1 MFFIDIRTLF
11 VNYVV
16 INIIG
21 LLLISIPYAQ
31 IRKKFPKSVVIVISF
46 AMSASGNILIFFQ
59 DVLPD
64 WLSIV
69 VGNTL
74 VVSSTVVLLIGF
86 EKFLNKKEKQI
97 QNYILLFI
105 FFVVHCYFTVVH
117 PNLHMRS
124 INIIFFQVLL
134 SSQIAWLML
143 VKAPRE
149 LRKTTRNIG
158 YIFCSVFVI
167 ECVRMVVIILRSKQ
181 FQNYY
186 NLDDS
191 EVLFLLSY
199 QIVFIT
205 LAYTISL
212 I

>member
-21 LLLISIPYAQ
+21 LLLISILYAQ

-46 AMSASGNILIFFQ
+46 AMSASGNMLIFFQ

-86 EKFLNKKEKQI
+86 EKFLNRKKQI

-105 FFVVHCYFTVVH
+105 FFVVHSYFTVVH

>member
-21 LLLISIPYAQ
+21 LLLISILYAQ

-46 AMSASGNILIFFQ
+46 AMSASGNMLIFFQ

-74 VVSSTVVLLIGF
+74 VISSTVVLLIGF
-86 EKFLNKKEKQI
+86 EKFLNRKEKQI

-105 FFVVHCYFTVVH
+105 F
-117 PNLHMRS
+117 L
-124 INIIFFQVLL
+124 
-134 SSQIAWLML
+134 
-143 VKAPRE
+143 
-149 LRKTTRNIG
+149 
-158 YIFCSVFVI
+158 
-167 ECVRMVVIILRSKQ
+167 
-181 FQNYY
+181 
-186 NLDDS
+186 
-191 EVLFLLSY
+191 
-199 QIVFIT
+199 
-205 LAYTISL
+205 
-212 I
+212 